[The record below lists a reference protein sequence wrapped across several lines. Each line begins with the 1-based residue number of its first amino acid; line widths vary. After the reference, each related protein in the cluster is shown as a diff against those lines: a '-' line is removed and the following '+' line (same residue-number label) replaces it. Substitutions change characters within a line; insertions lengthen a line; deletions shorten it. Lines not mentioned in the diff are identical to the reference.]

1 MLSGVASIK
10 AQQSRMNVIG
20 DNLANVNTT
29 AFKGSRVSFA
39 EMMSQT
45 TRSASGA
52 TGGRGGVNPIQ
63 FGLGVSVSATDVNN
77 NQGAL
82 NQTNRQTDLAIQ
94 GHGYFV
100 TSNSQRMAYTRDGSF
115 QVDAAGNFVQAATGE
130 RVLGW
135 KADSTGVIDA
145 TKALGSTD
153 YVTIPTSLNSV
164 QVTSKTAWAGN
175 LNAAALPTD
184 SVTSSI
190 RVYDALGGAHD
201 LNLVISNRQNP
212 PLGTPPAGGASSFD
226 WEVWEGPVGTGTLM
240 GSNATA
246 GNERMYFDSNGKRV
260 TALATGVDNMITV
273 APASGTS
280 YAPFTIAMN
289 FDSISQLT
297 GTAQVNAIDQNGFAP
312 GALQTY
318 SISQDGIVTGIFTNG
333 LTRPIAQVAMADFRN
348 PEGLERAGSNLF
360 METDNSGK
368 AMVGVP
374 RSGSRGVLN
383 TGFLEQSNVDIG
395 TEFTDLI
402 ITQRGFQ
409 ANTKVV
415 TTVDELLQELINMK
429 R

>member
-29 AFKGSRVSFA
+29 AFKSSRVSFA

-45 TRSASGA
+45 ARSASGA
-52 TGGRGGVNPIQ
+52 TSGRGGVNPIQ
-63 FGLGVSVSATDVNN
+63 YGLGVSVAATDMNN
-77 NQGAL
+77 TQGAL

-94 GHGYFV
+94 GHGYFI
-100 TSNSQRMAYTRDGSF
+100 TSNSQRMGYTRDGSF
-115 QVDAAGNFVQAATGE
+115 QVDSSGNLVQAATGE

-145 TKALGSTD
+145 SMALNATD
-153 YVTIPTSLNSV
+153 YVQIPTTLNSV
-164 QVTSKTAWAGN
+164 QVTSRTSWAGN
-175 LNAAALPTD
+175 LNAAALSSD
-184 SVTSSI
+184 SVTTSI

-212 PLGTPPAGGASSFD
+212 PLGTAPAGAASSFD
-226 WEVWEGPVGTGTLM
+226 WQVWEGPVGTGTLM
-240 GSNATA
+240 GSDASA
-246 GNERMYFDSNGKRV
+246 GNERMYFDSSGKRV
-260 TALATGVDNMITV
+260 TNLAAGVENQVTV
-273 APASGTS
+273 APASGTA
-280 YAPFTIAMN
+280 YAPFTIGMN
-289 FDSISQLT
+289 YDSISQLV
-297 GTAQVNAIDQNGFAP
+297 GTSQINAIDQNGFAP

-318 SISQDGIVTGIFTNG
+318 SISQDGVVTGIFTNG
-333 LTRPIAQVAMADFRN
+333 LTRPIAQIAMADFRN
-348 PEGLERAGSNLF
+348 PEGLERAGSNTF
-360 METDNSGK
+360 YESDNSGK
-368 AMVGVP
+368 AMIGVP
-374 RSGSRGVLN
+374 RSGSRGILN

-395 TEFTDLI
+395 GEFTDLI
-402 ITQRGFQ
+402 VTQRGFQ